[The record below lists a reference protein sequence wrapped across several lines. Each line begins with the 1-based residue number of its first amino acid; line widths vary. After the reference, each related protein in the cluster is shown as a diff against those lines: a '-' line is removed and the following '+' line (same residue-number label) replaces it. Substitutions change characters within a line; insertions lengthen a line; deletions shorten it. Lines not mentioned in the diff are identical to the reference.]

1 VPIASS
7 CPMSVRVGIDIG
19 GTFTDFVVFDE
30 AEGHLTTFKVFSTPD
45 DPARAVLEGL
55 QQVPA
60 AARQIVHGSTVAT
73 NALLERKGAR
83 TAFVTT
89 AGFRDLL
96 HIGRQNRA
104 ELYDLAA
111 RRPEPLVPRTLCFEV
126 PERVG
131 PDGSVLRPLDE
142 TAIPPLIEALR
153 AARVELVAICLLCS
167 FAHPDHEQ
175 RLALALREAGF
186 VVAASS
192 DILPAFREYERA
204 STTTASAYVAPVLDR
219 YLGR

>member
-1 VPIASS
+1 
-7 CPMSVRVGIDIG
+7 MSIRVGIDIG

-30 AEGHLTTFKVFSTPD
+30 AEGRLTTFKVFSTPD

-60 AARQIVHGSTVAT
+60 AARQIVHGSTVTT

-131 PDGSVLRPLDE
+131 PDGSVLQPLDE

-153 AARVELVAICLLCS
+153 SARVESVAVCLLFFFCPPGPRATAGARTAGS
-167 FAHPDHEQ
+167 RLRGGGLQRHPARLPGVRAGQHHDGQ
-175 RLALALREAGF
+175 RLRGPRAG
-186 VVAASS
+186 S
-192 DILPAFREYERA
+192 LPRPPR
-204 STTTASAYVAPVLDR
+204 SR
-219 YLGR
+219 